1 MSNIVIWHLYM
12 LQSDHHNVSE
22 SESHPVMS
30 NCLWPH
36 GLYSP
41 WNSPGQNT
49 GVGRLSLLQGI
60 FPTLGTSNPCLPHCR
75 QILYQLSHTE
85 SKRTLEWASY
95 CFSSR
100 SSCPRNQTRISC
112 IAGRFFTNWAIR
124 EAHSVNSNHQFTKV
138 ITILLTMLFPMLY
151 ISSPWH
157 LFYNWKLV
165 PLDPLYLFLPQTA
178 FQGRV
183 PLETITLYLW
193 VFVSMSLFLSCLFFS
208 VYI

>member
-1 MSNIVIWHLYM
+1 MWNIVIWHLYM
-12 LQSDHHNVSE
+12 LQIDHHNVSE
-22 SESHPVMS
+22 SESHPVVS
-30 NCLWPH
+30 DSLWPH

-60 FPTLGTSNPCLPHCR
+60 FSTLGTSNSGLPHCR
-75 QILYQLSHTE
+75 QILYQLSHTG
-85 SKRTLEWASY
+85 SKITLEWVSY
-95 CFSSR
+95 RFSSR
-100 SSCPRNQTRISC
+100 SACPRNQTTVPC
-112 IAGRFFTNWAIR
+112 IAGGFFTNWAIR
-124 EAHSVNSNHQFTKV
+124 EAHSVSSSHQFTKV

-157 LFYNWKLV
+157 LFHNWKLV
-165 PLDPLYLFLPQTA
+165 PFDPLYLFLPQTA

-193 VFVSMSLFLSCLFFS
+193 IFVSMSLFLSRLFFR